1 MSTYEE
7 DLDLRPYLV
16 ALSKHWK
23 IAVFLAIIT
32 GVIGLAISF
41 SRPQEYLSTA
51 TVIVI
56 HNQLRLSLAEQ
67 FPTINENRDTKS
79 RMDAYLT
86 IAQSDFIAQSTS
98 QTHGSTL
105 PPKYQNPDALKA
117 LVDVATKGYAITIA
131 ANTTDPDLSAEIA
144 NTWAEETTKAI
155 NQAYSG
161 DQPLGEIQKQIIQ
174 AQEEYQESQ
183 DDLENFIKGSTST
196 ILEKKIAESQALL
209 DAQVADRAWLYYY
222 YFNRKQYLEDLI
234 LQLSALKDQLD
245 SGSSSAAGDLGDA
258 LAVLSVRMNSL
269 GINQNAGSASV
280 IVTNPDQSSENI
292 NSSSIEFNPAG
303 VRNQPSYIYQL
314 PELDTLLEPNTNYAA
329 DIDQLLELA
338 GVEQKRVNDELQKL
352 TSQEFLENADPNLD
366 NLASQIQA
374 LKSQLEFE
382 RAQRV
387 ELTSKRDLS
396 LSTMDALMEKE
407 KELQTAAQ
415 ASNEVAVASPAVPSH
430 TSNPRGIVIDTLFAA
445 AAGFFLGIFWIV
457 ISQWWL
463 MVGSGRSSIATTP
476 VND

>member
-1 MSTYEE
+1 
-7 DLDLRPYLV
+7 
-16 ALSKHWK
+16 
-23 IAVFLAIIT
+23 
-32 GVIGLAISF
+32 
-41 SRPQEYLSTA
+41 
-51 TVIVI
+51 
-56 HNQLRLSLAEQ
+56 
-67 FPTINENRDTKS
+67 
-79 RMDAYLT
+79 
-86 IAQSDFIAQSTS
+86 
-98 QTHGSTL
+98 HGSTL

-463 MVGSGRSSIATTP
+463 
-476 VND
+476 